1 MARTIST
8 KLAVEGE
15 AQYKQAIAACNSELS
30 TLKSGL
36 ALVESEF
43 RGNANSM
50 EALTAKGAALD
61 SMYKKQQEKVSTL
74 EAALRNAQRAQEEYS
89 SRVSTAQSNIER
101 CERALETLRRS
112 TGDTSREQEALTK
125 ELDKWNA
132 ELEEAQAGQAAAER
146 GVQNWQKQL
155 NGAKIELN
163 TLSDEIGKNNGYL
176 SEARA
181 SADGCANSIDKY
193 GKETKKAGEESGKF
207 GERAKSAIDNLAT
220 VLAAAGIAKTVK
232 EIADTL
238 MECAK
243 AAESFET
250 SMAKVSTLADTSVV
264 PLETLKTELVTLS
277 GETGVAVGALAEAAY
292 QALSAGVDTADVVNF
307 VATATKTSAAGF
319 TEASTA
325 VDVLTTA
332 INSYKLEGTE
342 AERVASMLVKTQDE
356 GKTSVGELAA
366 NMGRVIPSA
375 AAYNVSLENL
385 TTAYAL
391 LTKGGMNTAI
401 STTNLGAM
409 LDELAKSGSNV
420 AGILEEQTG
429 KSFAE
434 LMASGSNLGDIM
446 AILSDSAN
454 GDATAFSN
462 LWSSTTAGKAA
473 LSLLNT
479 GAEEFDRTLGV
490 MANSSGAV
498 DRNFQIMADTTEFAH
513 QRMTNAAENL
523 KIAVGDQL
531 NPSLERLYDV
541 GTDAFTWAADFAN
554 EHPAVVKA
562 VAAVVIGLGTLA
574 AGVTAVVAATAAL
587 DVVMEANP
595 IGLIAAATVAAVA
608 AVGAFAFMMTS
619 ASEET
624 KAFTG
629 SLQETK
635 AAYEE
640 LSETM
645 EAEQESTA
653 ASAAALEELLAVEEK
668 SAAQKAAISELVN
681 QLNESVPGLNLTY
694 DAERDALEG
703 LTAAEVSAMVEK
715 AAAQEEYEAK
725 VARLSELYTEQSE
738 ISARLEEAQE
748 ALNTAQETGSGNTRT
763 LQNDINEL
771 TAAQEE
777 NAAQIAELEEA
788 SREYGEKQAEAAAK
802 TQEMTSRVEDITA
815 KMETLQAA
823 YEESYNAAME
833 SIDGQ
838 LGLFNELDGSAKT
851 SIDNLIGTLQGQVS
865 YMETYAANIQK
876 AMELGV
882 DEGLIKKLS
891 DGSEESAQ
899 ILAAIVEGGEED
911 IAALNE
917 QLAKVEK
924 GKEAFSETVAE
935 METDFSDQME
945 ELVRDL
951 DDAIQDMDLS
961 DDAYQIGEN
970 NMQGLIDGTASKK
983 AELVRK
989 YAEMGRA
996 ALAAYKKE
1004 VEQASPSKKFN
1015 EAGRFDIQGI
1025 IKGAEA
1031 EKANLAETYADAGRT
1046 ALSAMEKSLPSSVE
1060 EPPTSAAI
1068 NRQTAAIVAA
1078 VRGQDGGTPGGIA
1091 IYVDK
1096 LEVRDDQDVERVA
1109 RELYYLAE
1117 RESRSRGGGS
1127 L

>member
-74 EAALRNAQRAQEEYS
+74 EAALRNAQRAQEEYA

-112 TGDTSREQEALTK
+112 TGDTTAEQEELTK

-132 ELEEAQAGQAAAER
+132 ELEEAQAGQSAAER

-155 NGAKIELN
+155 NNAKVELN
-163 TLSDEIGKNNGYL
+163 GLSDEIDKNNGYL
-176 SEARA
+176 DEARN
-181 SADGCANSIDKY
+181 SADGCADSIDEF
-193 GKETKKAGEESGKF
+193 GNEVEGSKKGIEAL
-207 GERAKSAIDNLAT
+207 ASA
-220 VLAAAGIAKTVK
+220 LAAAGVAKSVK
-232 EIADTL
+232 EIADAL
-238 MECAK
+238 ME
-243 AAESFET
+243 AAEAAAGFET
-250 SMAKVSTLADTSVV
+250 SMAKVSTLADTTKV
-264 PLETLKTELVTLS
+264 PLETLKGQFLELS
-277 GETGVAVGALAEAAY
+277 NETGVAVGALSEAAY

-307 VATATKTSAAGF
+307 VATATKTSTAGF
-319 TEASTA
+319 TDSATA

-409 LDELAKSGSNV
+409 FDELAKNGSNV
-420 AGILEEQTG
+420 AGILEDQTG

-446 AILSDSAN
+446 VILSDSVN

-462 LWSSTTAGKAA
+462 LWSSSTAGKAA

-479 GAEEFDRTLGV
+479 GADEFSKTLDI

-498 DRNFQIMADTTEFAH
+498 EKNFQTMADTTEFAH

-531 NPSLERLYDV
+531 NPALEKLYTT
-541 GTDAFTWAADFAN
+541 GADAFSWAADFVQESPWIVNA
-554 EHPAVVKA
+554 
-562 VAAVVIGLGTLA
+562 VIGVTAGFGTMA
-574 AGVTAVVAATAAL
+574 AGVTIYEHAAELAAAKTAILNAVMNANPAIFVAAGI
-587 DVVMEANP
+587 V
-595 IGLIAAATVAAVA
+595 GLVA
-608 AVGAFAFMMTS
+608 AVGTYIASISS
-619 ASEET
+619 ADEET
-624 KAFTG
+624 KAFVE
-629 SLQETK
+629 SLEDSK
-635 AAYEE
+635 AAYED
-640 LSETM
+640 LSAAM
-645 EAEQESTA
+645 EEEQASTSA
-653 ASAAALEELLAVEEK
+653 ALAALENLLAVEEK
-668 SAAQKAAISELVN
+668 SATQKENIKQLVDE
-681 QLNESVPGLNLTY
+681 LNEAVPDLGLAY
-694 DAERDALEG
+694 DETADSINMTTDALGAMIEKS
-703 LTAAEVSAMVEK
+703 AE
-715 AAAQEEYEAK
+715 QEEMEAQ
-725 VARLSELYTEQSE
+725 VARLTEL
-738 ISARLEEAQE
+738 RKEEAQI
-748 ALNTAQETGSGNTRT
+748 AQELEQAETALAEAKESGAWFTATEEN
-763 LQNDINEL
+763 NVKAL

-777 NAAQIAELEEA
+777 NAAQIAELEAATAEYTAQQEA
-788 SREYGEKQAEAAAK
+788 TAQK
-802 TQEMTSRVEDITA
+802 TQEATRTVEGLISE
-815 KMETLQAA
+815 MESLQAA
-823 YEESYNAAME
+823 YEESYNSAME

-917 QLAKVEK
+917 QLAKVEE

-935 METDFSDQME
+935 METNFSEKMKDIEDRVKEMAD
-945 ELVRDL
+945 EL
-951 DDAIQDMDLS
+951 DASAEAQAAGM
-961 DDAYQIGEN
+961 AT
-970 NMQGLIDGTASKK
+970 IDGYIDG
-983 AELVRK
+983 AESMRSSLISTYRSLANAANNAYKSTLEIHSPSRVFKEDGKNTIRGAIEG
-989 YAEMGRA
+989 AEEEGPNLERTYS
-996 ALAAYKKE
+996 ALAESANRAYLKSRPTGSE
-1004 VEQASPSKKFN
+1004 EGLLAGQQA
-1015 EAGRFDIQGI
+1015 
-1025 IKGAEA
+1025 
-1031 EKANLAETYADAGRT
+1031 
-1046 ALSAMEKSLPSSVE
+1046 
-1060 EPPTSAAI
+1060 
-1068 NRQTAAIVAA
+1068 QTAAIVAA
-1078 VRGQDGGTPGGIA
+1078 VQGLGGGGSSPIQ

-1109 RELYYLAE
+1109 QELYYLAE

>member
-125 ELDKWNA
+125 ELDKWNS

-155 NGAKIELN
+155 NNAKVELN
-163 TLSDEIGKNNGYL
+163 GLSDEIDKNNGYL
-176 SEARA
+176 DEARN
-181 SADGCANSIDKY
+181 SADGCADSIDEF
-193 GKETKKAGEESGKF
+193 GNEVEGSKKGIDAL
-207 GERAKSAIDNLAT
+207 ASA
-220 VLAAAGIAKTVK
+220 LAAAGIAKTVK
-232 EIADTL
+232 EIADAL
-238 MECAK
+238 LECAE
-243 AAESFET
+243 AAAGFET
-250 SMAKVSTLADTSVV
+250 SMAKVSTLADTTAV
-264 PLETLKTELVTLS
+264 PLDSLKAQFLELS
-277 GETGVAVGALAEAAY
+277 SETGVAVGALAEAAY
-292 QALSAGVDTADVVNF
+292 QAMSAGVDTADVVDF

-325 VDVLTTA
+325 VNVLTTA
-332 INSYKLEGTE
+332 INAYKLEGTE
-342 AERVASMLVKTQDE
+342 AERVASMLMKTQDE
-356 GKTSVGELAA
+356 GKTSVGELAQ
-366 NMGRVIPSA
+366 NMGRVIPVASA
-375 AAYNVSLENL
+375 YKVNLENI
-385 TTAYAL
+385 TTAYAI
-391 LTKGGMNTAI
+391 LTKDSANTAI
-401 STTNLGAM
+401 STTNLAAM
-409 LDELAKSGSNV
+409 LDELGKKGSNV

-434 LMASGSNLGDIM
+434 LMGSGSNLGDVM
-446 AILSDSAN
+446 AILSESVD
-454 GDATAFSN
+454 GDTTAFKN
-462 LWSSTTAGKAA
+462 LWSSSTAGLAA
-473 LSLLNT
+473 FTLLDAGT
-479 GAEEFDRTLGV
+479 ERFSETLNK
-490 MANSSGAV
+490 MADSSGTV
-498 DRNFQIMADTTEFAH
+498 DKNFKIMADTTEFAH

-531 NPSLERLYDV
+531 NPALEKLYTT
-541 GTDAFTWAADFAN
+541 GADAFSWAADFVEQSPWIVNA
-554 EHPAVVKA
+554 
-562 VAAVVIGLGTLA
+562 VIGVTVGFGTMA
-574 AGVTAVVAATAAL
+574 AGVTIYEHAAELAAAKTAILNAV
-587 DVVMEANP
+587 MNANP
-595 IGLIAAATVAAVA
+595 AVFIMAAVIGLAA
-608 AVGAFAFMMTS
+608 AVGSYILSIGS
-619 ASEET
+619 ADEET
-624 KAFTG
+624 KNFIE
-629 SLQETK
+629 SLEESKT
-635 AAYEE
+635 AYED
-640 LSETM
+640 LSAAM
-645 EAEQESTA
+645 EEEQASTA
-653 ASAAALEELLAVEEK
+653 ASLAALENLLAVEEK
-668 SAAQKAAISELVN
+668 SATQKENIKQLVEE
-681 QLNESVPGLNLTY
+681 LNEAVPGLGLAY
-694 DAERDALEG
+694 DETADSINMTTDALGAMIEKS
-703 LTAAEVSAMVEK
+703 AE
-715 AAAQEEYEAK
+715 QEEMEAQ
-725 VARLSELYTEQSE
+725 VARLTEL
-738 ISARLEEAQE
+738 RKEEAQI
-748 ALNTAQETGSGNTRT
+748 AQELKQAEDELSAAKESGAWFTATEEN
-763 LQNDINEL
+763 NVKAL

-777 NAAQIAELEEA
+777 NAAQIAELEAATAEYTAAKEA
-788 SREYGEKQAEAAAK
+788 SAAK
-802 TQEMTSRVEDITA
+802 TAEMTSTVEGLISE
-815 KMETLQAA
+815 MEGLQEA
-823 YEESYNAAME
+823 YEKSYNAAME

-851 SIDNLIGTLQGQVS
+851 SIDNLIETLQGQVS

-935 METDFSDQME
+935 METDFSEKMKDIEDRVKEMAD
-945 ELVRDL
+945 EL
-951 DDAIQDMDLS
+951 DASAEAQ
-961 DDAYQIGEN
+961 AAGVAT
-970 NMQGLIDGTASKK
+970 IDGYIDGAESMRSSLASTYRSLANTANNAYKSTLEIHSPSRVFKEDGK
-983 AELVRK
+983 NTIRGAIEGAEEEGQNL
-989 YAEMGRA
+989 ERA
-996 ALAAYKKE
+996 YSALAESAIRAYEK
-1004 VEQASPSKKFN
+1004 SRPSGT
-1015 EAGRFDIQGI
+1015 EAGV
-1025 IKGAEA
+1025 
-1031 EKANLAETYADAGRT
+1031 LT
-1046 ALSAMEKSLPSSVE
+1046 AQRE
-1060 EPPTSAAI
+1060 
-1068 NRQTAAIVAA
+1068 QTAAIVAA

-1109 RELYYLAE
+1109 RELYYLTE
-1117 RESRSRGGGS
+1117 QKKRSRGGGG

>member
-74 EAALRNAQRAQEEYS
+74 EAALRNAQRAQEEYA

-112 TGDTSREQEALTK
+112 TGDTTEEQEALTK
-125 ELDKWNA
+125 ELDKWNS

-155 NGAKIELN
+155 NNAKVELN
-163 TLSDEIGKNNGYL
+163 GLSDEIDKNNGYL
-176 SEARA
+176 DEARN
-181 SADGCANSIDKY
+181 SADGCADSIDEF
-193 GKETKKAGEESGKF
+193 GNEVEGSKKGIDAL
-207 GERAKSAIDNLAT
+207 ASA
-220 VLAAAGIAKTVK
+220 LAAAGIAKTVK
-232 EIADTL
+232 EIADVL
-238 MECAK
+238 LECAE
-243 AAESFET
+243 AAAGFET
-250 SMAKVSTLADTSVV
+250 SMAKVSTLADTTKV
-264 PLETLKTELVTLS
+264 PLETLKAQFLELS
-277 GETGVAVGALAEAAY
+277 SETGVAVGALSEAAY

-307 VATATKTSAAGF
+307 VATATKTSTAGF
-319 TEASTA
+319 TDSATA

-366 NMGRVIPSA
+366 NIGRVIPSA

-420 AGILEEQTG
+420 AGILEDQTG

-434 LMASGSNLGDIM
+434 LMGSGSNLGDIM
-446 AILSDSAN
+446 TILSESVD

-498 DRNFQIMADTTEFAH
+498 DRNFQTMADTTEFAH
-513 QRMTNAAENL
+513 QRMTTAAENL
-523 KIAVGDQL
+523 KIAIGDQL
-531 NPSLERLYDV
+531 NPALEKLYST
-541 GTDAFTWAADFAN
+541 GADAFSWATDFAN
-554 EHPAVVKA
+554 ENPWLVQAITGAVTAIGLLSAGFAAYTAVTAAAKVVQDALNLSMSLCPILAVTAAAGALIAVVGSWIVSATEASEQVKEFTA
-562 VAAVVIGLGTLA
+562 SLEETKTAYEDLSAA
-574 AGVTAVVAATAAL
+574 
-587 DVVMEANP
+587 MEEEQAS
-595 IGLIAAATVAAVA
+595 
-608 AVGAFAFMMTS
+608 TS
-619 ASEET
+619 AS
-624 KAFTG
+624 
-629 SLQETK
+629 L
-635 AAYEE
+635 
-640 LSETM
+640 
-645 EAEQESTA
+645 
-653 ASAAALEELLAVEEK
+653 AALENLLAVEEK
-668 SAAQKAAISELVN
+668 SATQKENIKQLVDE
-681 QLNESVPGLNLTY
+681 LNEAVPGLGLAY
-694 DAERDALEG
+694 DETADSINMTTDALGAMIEKS
-703 LTAAEVSAMVEK
+703 AE
-715 AAAQEEYEAK
+715 QEEMEAQ
-725 VARLSELYTEQSE
+725 VARLTEL
-738 ISARLEEAQE
+738 RKEEAQI
-748 ALNTAQETGSGNTRT
+748 AQELEQAEAELSAAKESGAWFTATEEN
-763 LQNDINEL
+763 NVKAL

-777 NAAQIAELEEA
+777 NAAQIAELEAATAEYTAQQEA
-788 SREYGEKQAEAAAK
+788 TAQK
-802 TQEMTSRVEDITA
+802 TQEATQTVEGLISE
-815 KMETLQAA
+815 MESLQAA
-823 YEESYNAAME
+823 YEESYNSAME

-882 DEGLIKKLS
+882 DEGLIRKLS

-917 QLAKVEK
+917 QLAKVEE

-935 METDFSDQME
+935 METDFSDKMKDIE
-945 ELVRDL
+945 DRVKEMADEL
-951 DDAIQDMDLS
+951 DASAEAQAAGM
-961 DDAYQIGEN
+961 AT
-970 NMQGLIDGTASKK
+970 IDGYIDG
-983 AELVRK
+983 AESMRSSLVSTYRSLANAANNAYK
-989 YAEMGRA
+989 STLEIHSPSRIFKEDGRNTIRGAIEGAEEEGPNLERTYSTLAESAIRA
-996 ALAAYKKE
+996 YEKSRPSGTEAGLLAAQRE
-1004 VEQASPSKKFN
+1004 
-1015 EAGRFDIQGI
+1015 
-1025 IKGAEA
+1025 
-1031 EKANLAETYADAGRT
+1031 
-1046 ALSAMEKSLPSSVE
+1046 
-1060 EPPTSAAI
+1060 
-1068 NRQTAAIVAA
+1068 QTAAIVAA
-1078 VRGQDGGTPGGIA
+1078 VQNRGGGPGGIA

-1096 LEVRDDQDVERVA
+1096 LEVRDDQDVGRVA

>member
-112 TGDTSREQEALTK
+112 TGDTTAEQEALTK

-155 NGAKIELN
+155 NNAKVELN
-163 TLSDEIGKNNGYL
+163 GLSDEIDKNNGYL
-176 SEARA
+176 DEARN
-181 SADGCANSIDKY
+181 SANECADSIDKY

-207 GERAKSAIDNLAT
+207 GDKAKSAIDNLAT

-243 AAESFET
+243 AAEGFET

-332 INSYKLEGTE
+332 INAYKLEGTE
-342 AERVASMLVKTQDE
+342 AERVASMLMKTQDE
-356 GKTSVGELAA
+356 GKTSVGELAQ
-366 NMGRVIPSA
+366 NMGRVIPVASA
-375 AAYNVSLENL
+375 YKVNLENI
-385 TTAYAL
+385 TTAYAI
-391 LTKGGMNTAI
+391 LTKDSANTAI
-401 STTNLGAM
+401 STTNLAAT
-409 LDELAKSGSNV
+409 LDELGKKGSNV

-434 LMASGSNLGDIM
+434 LMGSGSNLGDIM
-446 AILSDSAN
+446 AILSESVD
-454 GDATAFSN
+454 GDTTAFKN
-462 LWSSTTAGKAA
+462 LWSSSTAGLAA
-473 LSLLNT
+473 FTLLDAGT
-479 GAEEFDRTLGV
+479 ERFSETLNK
-490 MANSSGAV
+490 MADSSGTV
-498 DRNFQIMADTTEFAH
+498 DKNFKIMADTTEFAH

-531 NPSLERLYDV
+531 NPALEKLYTT
-541 GTDAFTWAADFAN
+541 GGDAFSWAADFAN

-587 DVVMEANP
+587 DVVMAANP

-629 SLQETK
+629 SLEETK

-645 EAEQESTA
+645 AAEQETTA
-653 ASAAALEELLAVEEK
+653 ATAAALEELLAVEEK
-668 SAAQKAAISELVN
+668 SAAQKAAISEIVN
-681 QLNESVPGLNLTY
+681 QLNESIPGLNLAY
-694 DAERDALEG
+694 DEERDALEG

-715 AAAQEEYEAK
+715 AAAQEEYEAQS
-725 VARLSELYTEQSE
+725 ARLKELYIEQAE
-738 ISARLEEAQE
+738 ISARLEEAQK

-763 LQNDINEL
+763 LQNDVDAL
-771 TAAQEE
+771 TAAQGE
-777 NAAQIAELEEA
+777 NASQIAEVKAATDEYEATQKAAEE
-788 SREYGEKQAEAAAK
+788 KVK
-802 TQEMTSRVEDITA
+802 TMTSAVEGLIS
-815 KMETLQAA
+815 KMNELQAA

-917 QLAKVEK
+917 QLAKV
-924 GKEAFSETVAE
+924 
-935 METDFSDQME
+935 
-945 ELVRDL
+945 
-951 DDAIQDMDLS
+951 
-961 DDAYQIGEN
+961 
-970 NMQGLIDGTASKK
+970 
-983 AELVRK
+983 
-989 YAEMGRA
+989 
-996 ALAAYKKE
+996 
-1004 VEQASPSKKFN
+1004 
-1015 EAGRFDIQGI
+1015 
-1025 IKGAEA
+1025 
-1031 EKANLAETYADAGRT
+1031 
-1046 ALSAMEKSLPSSVE
+1046 
-1060 EPPTSAAI
+1060 
-1068 NRQTAAIVAA
+1068 
-1078 VRGQDGGTPGGIA
+1078 
-1091 IYVDK
+1091 
-1096 LEVRDDQDVERVA
+1096 
-1109 RELYYLAE
+1109 
-1117 RESRSRGGGS
+1117 
-1127 L
+1127 